1 MKQVQVL
8 GPGCPKCVELYRR
21 CQASVDRLGLADV
34 ELSKVEDINKII
46 DLGVMLTPGL
56 VVDGEVVSSG
66 KLLNAD
72 ELDALFS
79 Q

>member
-8 GPGCPKCVELYRR
+8 GPGCPKCAELYRR
-21 CQASVDRLGLADV
+21 CQAAVDRLGLDGV
-34 ELSKVEDINKII
+34 ELSKVTDINRIVEAGI
-46 DLGVMLTPGL
+46 MLTPGL

-66 KLLNAD
+66 KLLSAE